1 MIRINLHMHSTCSDG
16 DCSPSELV
24 RLLSLHKVSVAA
36 LTDHD
41 TTEGVPVFLAACHS
55 RSIKG
60 VAGCEFSS
68 RSKDGDELHI
78 LGYRFDL
85 EAPVLREALGRYRA
99 SRTVRN
105 EAICEKLTALGL
117 PVTLEEAEAR
127 AGGHVVG
134 RPHIAQVLRDKGRV
148 STLHEAFVRYLGTG
162 AAAFVPRDLP
172 PAEDVIRMIRE
183 AEGVPVWAHPL
194 KSLSEPDSFPAVL
207 DALKEAGLWGVEC
220 WFHGS
225 SSVQTLLCLN
235 EAGRRGLYATAGT
248 DFHGRGHGA
257 GIAGHVVED
266 GLLPWARFC
275 GGR

>member
-1 MIRINLHMHSTCSDG
+1 MIRINLHTHSTCSDG
-16 DCSPSELV
+16 DFSPSELV
-24 RLLSLHKVSVAA
+24 HLLSRHKVAVAA

-41 TTEGVPVFLAACHS
+41 TVTGVPVFLASCHS
-55 RSIKG
+55 RGIRG

-68 RSKDGDELHI
+68 RSTEGDELHI
-78 LGYRFDL
+78 LGYRFNL
-85 EAPVLREALGRYRA
+85 GAPALQEALARYQSA
-99 SRTVRN
+99 RTARN
-105 EAICEKLTALGL
+105 AAICEKLTSLGL

-127 AGGHVVG
+127 SGGQVVG

-172 PAEDVIRMIRE
+172 PTEDVIRLILE
-183 AEGVPVWAHPL
+183 AGGLPVWAHPL
-194 KSLSEPDSFPAVL
+194 KSLSDTDRFPVVL
-207 DALKEAGLWGVEC
+207 DTLKESGLWGVEC

-225 SSVQTLLCLN
+225 SSAQTLLCLN

-266 GLLPWARFC
+266 DLLPWARFC